1 MTVSSNSGG
10 DKVLE
15 KEASELKQKV
25 SSVDL
30 PSDLQEKVLRMVDRL
45 VRMAKYGGY
54 SAEYE
59 NLARYIDWVT
69 SLPWQTRT
77 IDCLELEEARAG
89 LDKHHY
95 GLGEIKERLLE
106 YIAVLRLHRKQVD
119 TTPVSGESGEISGQI
134 KVESRKKV
142 AVVSRAPI
150 LLFVGLVG
158 TGKTTL
164 ASAIADAMNRKFAR
178 IPFGGM
184 GSAAQLRGQSR
195 VFPDAEPGQ
204 IIKVLRRAGSKNP
217 VILLDEIDRIT
228 EDARSDIM
236 GVLIELLDPEQNSAF
251 VDHYIDYPFDLSEVL
266 FVATCNNT
274 TSLSPAVLDRLEPIR
289 MPSYTD
295 EQKIAIGKTY
305 VLPQAI
311 AMAGFDRN
319 ALLIDEDVW
328 PLIVRPLGFDAGI
341 RTVERT
347 IESICRKVAKLMI
360 EGKVKQCLITK
371 ENIKD
376 FLPV

>member
-1 MTVSSNSGG
+1 MTPSSGSG

-15 KEASELKQKV
+15 QEAFELKEKV

-30 PSDLQEKVLRMVDRL
+30 PSDLQEKVLKMVDRL

-59 NLARYIDWVT
+59 NLARYVDWVA
-69 SLPWQTRT
+69 SLPWQIRT
-77 IDCLELEEARAG
+77 IDRLGLEEARVV

-106 YIAVLRLHRKQVD
+106 YIAVLRLHQEQVD
-119 TTPVSGESGEISGQI
+119 VFPASGERREISGQI
-134 KVESRKKV
+134 RVESGKKMV
-142 AVVSRAPI
+142 VVSRAPI

-217 VILLDEIDRIT
+217 VILLDEIDRVT
-228 EDARSDIM
+228 EGARSDIM

-274 TSLSPAVLDRLEPIR
+274 TGLSPAVLDRLEPIQ
-289 MPSYTD
+289 MPTYND
-295 EQKIAIGKTY
+295 EQKIAIGKSY
-305 VLPQAI
+305 ILPQAI
-311 AMAGFDRN
+311 ARAGLDRN
-319 ALLIDEDVW
+319 TLIIDEDVW
-328 PLIVRPLGFDAGI
+328 PLLVRPLGFDAGI
-341 RTVERT
+341 RTLERT
-347 IESICRKVAKLMI
+347 IGGICRKVAKLMV
-360 EGKVKQCLITK
+360 ESKVKQCLITK
-371 ENIKD
+371 ENVKD